1 VPCTSRT
8 PKQVD
13 FSAPAPAA
21 AGGPRQT
28 GPLGEG
34 LTDAELEPIRV
45 YAEAGAWRVDY
56 GSYASGH
63 HSSREAA
70 IEQALKG
77 AVWENREL
85 TIERPRKISETVQ
98 TGLSHRRAS

>member
-1 VPCTSRT
+1 
-8 PKQVD
+8 
-13 FSAPAPAA
+13 
-21 AGGPRQT
+21 
-28 GPLGEG
+28 
-34 LTDAELEPIRV
+34 V
-45 YAEAGAWRVDY
+45 YAKAGAWRVDY

-70 IEQALKG
+70 INEALKG

-98 TGLSHRRAS
+98 SAVEPTVR